1 MDTGWNTYS
10 RDFEEARF
18 RLTIDYSIM
27 AITVTFLSA
36 FQDLTHGR
44 KTFFVDEDRFS
55 KILADLEKEI
65 PGLKAKLLDQEGKIH
80 PAYSVILI
88 KGDIQQLCHD
98 LECKVEDG
106 DELVI
111 APIVSGG

>member
-1 MDTGWNTYS
+1 
-10 RDFEEARF
+10 
-18 RLTIDYSIM
+18 M
-27 AITVTFLSA
+27 AITVKFLSA
-36 FQDLTHGR
+36 FQDLTQG
-44 KTFFVDEDRFS
+44 KKIFFVDQDRLS
-55 KILADLEKEI
+55 KILVDLERQI

-80 PAYSVILI
+80 PAYNVILI

>member
-1 MDTGWNTYS
+1 
-10 RDFEEARF
+10 
-18 RLTIDYSIM
+18 M
-27 AITVTFLSA
+27 AITVKFLSA
-36 FQDLTHGR
+36 FQDLTQG
-44 KTFFVDEDRFS
+44 KKIFFVDQDRLS
-55 KILADLEKEI
+55 KILLDLERQI

-80 PAYSVILI
+80 PAYNVILI

-98 LECKVEDG
+98 LDCKVEDG

>member
-1 MDTGWNTYS
+1 
-10 RDFEEARF
+10 
-18 RLTIDYSIM
+18 M
-27 AITVTFLSA
+27 AITVKFLSA
-36 FQDLTHGR
+36 FQDLTQG
-44 KTFFVDEDRFS
+44 KKIFFVDQDRLS
-55 KILADLEKEI
+55 KILLDLERQI

-80 PAYSVILI
+80 PAYNVILI